1 MKDRRKTDSRVAEVR
16 DRGSV
21 SVALKGNEKH
31 RLTGE
36 PVTTDQHPTS
46 GSSSGTNRAFHNK
59 QEKGLKDSC
68 MEPHGS
74 SCGPAPH

>member
-1 MKDRRKTDSRVAEVR
+1 MKDRRKTDSRGAEVR

-21 SVALKGNEKH
+21 SVALEGNEKR

-36 PVTTDQHPTS
+36 PVRTDQQPTS
-46 GSSSGTNRAFHNK
+46 GSSSGTNRAFHIK
-59 QEKGLKDSC
+59 QEKGQKDSW
-68 MEPHGS
+68 MEPHGY